1 MSEVVY
7 NKGNTFSEATEFT
20 YYPAIVELE
29 DGFKV
34 GALFTSA
41 QMRDAVKLGEL
52 KSSNY
57 PIWYTLF
64 SHLTKIDKDNPN
76 EE

>member
-41 QMRDAVKLGEL
+41 QMRLL
-52 KSSNY
+52 R
-57 PIWYTLF
+57 YTQ
-64 SHLTKIDKDNPN
+64 N
-76 EE
+76 ERGV